1 MTTFYTKG
9 KVDLTILVDDLGM
22 QESPKNVC
30 HICSVSNVVLFMSPE
45 MMLMITIMLSKIQ
58 YTRSLFQI
66 LMGSIGM
73 SR

>member
-1 MTTFYTKG
+1 MGT
-9 KVDLTILVDDLGM
+9 
-22 QESPKNVC
+22 QESQKNVC
-30 HICSVSNVVLFMSPE
+30 RICSVFNMVLFRSPE

-58 YTRSLFQI
+58 YSKSPFQI